1 MFNPC
6 YDIDINITEDYKNT
20 VSKIFLKEE
29 KNARSDR
36 APEVH
41 KKDYP
46 EIFQPLGELSDW
58 FSPVVRV
65 LSHKP
70 SKLGTT
76 KIHLDVNEHDQY
88 EQDGYVIVQG
98 SLNIPLFKS
107 KGVKTKWWRQKN
119 PDNIH
124 PYDFWYGKN
133 YEMECIYEHEISK
146 PVLFRTG
153 IWHSVEQT
161 PNDELRTMLSF
172 STLYTVDWDTI
183 VSVAASKGLVPALSQ
198 MANHLD

>member
-1 MFNPC
+1 MYKPC
-6 YDIDINITEDYKNT
+6 YDLFLNIDDAYKSR
-20 VSKIFLKEE
+20 VQEIFKLEE
-29 KNARSDR
+29 ENARSDR
-36 APEVH
+36 APEIH
-41 KKDYP
+41 RIDYP
-46 EIFQPLGELSDW
+46 EVFAPLGNLADW

-88 EQDGYVIVQG
+88 DQDRYVIVQG
-98 SLNIPLFKS
+98 ALNIPLFES
-107 KGVKTKWWRQKN
+107 KGVKTKWWRQTN

-124 PYDFWYGKN
+124 PYDFWYDKD
-133 YEMECIYEHEISK
+133 YDMKCIHEHEITK
-146 PVLFRTG
+146 PCLFRTG

-161 PNDELRTMLSF
+161 PDDEVRTMLSF

-183 VSVAASKGLVPALSQ
+183 VSVFASNDLVPQLS
-198 MANHLD
+198 

>member
-1 MFNPC
+1 MYNPC
-6 YDIDINITEDYKNT
+6 YNLSIEITENYKSR
-20 VSKIFLKEE
+20 VQEIFLLEE

-36 APEVH
+36 APEIH
-41 KKDYP
+41 RKHYP
-46 EIFQPLGELSDW
+46 EIFEPLGELADW

-76 KIHLDVNEHDQY
+76 KIHLDVNEHNQYDQ
-88 EQDGYVIVQG
+88 DRYVIVQG
-98 SLNIPLFKS
+98 ALNIPLFES
-107 KGVKTKWWRQKN
+107 KGVKTKWWRQNN

-124 PYDFWYGKN
+124 PYDFWYDKDF
-133 YEMECIYEHEISK
+133 EMTCIYEHEITK
-146 PVLFRTG
+146 PCLFRTG

-161 PNDELRTMLSF
+161 PNDDVRAMLSF

-183 VSVAASKGLVPALSQ
+183 VSVASSNGLLLQ
-198 MANHLD
+198 Q